1 MNKELTAGNAP
12 FRVHKSLLDAVIN
25 ALSEIFC
32 NDRKADK
39 VLAEVL
45 RSNKKWGSRDRGFIA
60 ESTYE
65 IVRWWRLLNY
75 INESSIEGEITSFQI
90 KKVVGVWLKLQGADL
105 SAFKEYD
112 KLSRA
117 VLEKKYEEART
128 IRKVFHSIPD
138 WLDDMG
144 LAELGED
151 DWLKE
156 LVAMN
161 KSAPVTLRA
170 NTLKNSREDLAAFL
184 HKEGIE
190 TDFVKNVPTAID
202 LRKRQ
207 NVFITNAF
215 KEGRFEVQDGG
226 SQLIGLM
233 MSVTPGMRV
242 IDACAGAG
250 GKTLQLAAMMENKG
264 QVIAM
269 DTEEW
274 KLEELK
280 KRARRGGVHNIDSR
294 PITGKVIKRLNES
307 ADRLLLDVPCSGLG
321 TIRRNPDAK
330 WKLKPL
336 WIEEIKTVQ
345 QEIIQKYCTML
356 KVGGKMVYA
365 TCSILPSESENQVA
379 VFLGKNPNFKLIEEK
394 RTSTIKDGFDGF
406 YMALIE
412 RI

>member
-1 MNKELTAGNAP
+1 
-12 FRVHKSLLDAVIN
+12 
-25 ALSEIFC
+25 
-32 NDRKADK
+32 
-39 VLAEVL
+39 
-45 RSNKKWGSRDRGFIA
+45 
-60 ESTYE
+60 
-65 IVRWWRLLNY
+65 
-75 INESSIEGEITSFQI
+75 
-90 KKVVGVWLKLQGADL
+90 
-105 SAFKEYD
+105 
-112 KLSRA
+112 
-117 VLEKKYEEART
+117 
-128 IRKVFHSIPD
+128 
-138 WLDDMG
+138 

-170 NTLKNSREDLAAFL
+170 NTLKNSREDLAAIL

-233 MSVTPGMRV
+233 MGVTPGMRV

-250 GKTLQLAAMMENKG
+250 GKTLQLAALMENKG

-345 QEIIQKYCTML
+345 QEIIQKYSAML

-365 TCSILPSESENQVA
+365 TCSILPSESETQVET
-379 VFLGKNPNFKLIEEK
+379 FLSKNPNFKLIEEK